1 MRQDVAAAARWLLER
16 LSRGV
21 VLRRRLAA
29 RWGGATLYV
38 SPEHGGLKYWRWDL
52 ERIDPPLLALAEE
65 LVTPGAT
72 VWDLGANVG
81 LFAVPAAHRAGP
93 SGRVLAVEPDVECAS
108 LLVRTARGLAPTKYA
123 PVQVLAAAVA
133 PPGERLVELAIAE
146 RSRSANALAG
156 YGSTEMGGR
165 RESRL
170 VPAYALD
177 DLVAL
182 LPTPDLVKI
191 DVEGAEAAV
200 LAGAEQLLGAVR
212 PVLIVEVALPN
223 SPAVTA
229 VLRRHGYRLLDGEVA
244 RGQRSEVAQAPWC
257 CLALPA

>member
-1 MRQDVAAAARWLLER
+1 MRRDLAAAGRRLLER

-29 RWGGATLYV
+29 RFGGATLYV
-38 SPEHGGLKYWRWDL
+38 SPEHGGLKYWRRDL

-65 LVTPGAT
+65 LVAPGAT

-81 LFAVPAAHRAGP
+81 LFTVPAAHRAGP
-93 SGRVLAVEPDVECAS
+93 SGRVLAVEPDVECAA
-108 LLVRTARGLAPTKYA
+108 LLLRTARGLAPGKYA

-133 PPGERLVELAIAE
+133 PPGPRVVELSIAE
-146 RSRSANALAG
+146 RSRSANALSG
-156 YGSTEMGGR
+156 YGSTEMGGQ
-165 RESRL
+165 REARL

-177 DLVAL
+177 DLVAV
-182 LPTPDLVKI
+182 LPAPDLVKI

-200 LAGAEQLLGAVR
+200 LGGAERLLGAVR

-229 VLRRHGYRLLDGEVA
+229 VLRRHSYRLFDGEVG
-244 RGQRSEVAQAPWC
+244 REQRTEAAQAPWC
-257 CLALPA
+257 CLAWPA